1 MECLLS
7 FPTTSSHDDENT
19 DDDKW
24 FYVWWG
30 CANMPCIFGHIKWH
44 RQSKTVCIQIKYNN
58 QIKKTLIVKYQVSI
72 NSTVTLYKVYH
83 HRCEQ
88 YWKSL

>member
-58 QIKKTLIVKYQVSI
+58 QIKKNVDS
-72 NSTVTLYKVYH
+72 
-83 HRCEQ
+83 
-88 YWKSL
+88 